1 VRCTGPRAEAVSL
14 DILAVVSLLMMGYY
28 ALDSSAMMLGLCGFA
43 VFLVII
49 ISGGKHNAE

>member
-1 VRCTGPRAEAVSL
+1 MICTEPNHEAIAL
-14 DILAVVSLLMMGYY
+14 NILLVVSMVMMGYY
-28 ALDSSAMMLGLCGFA
+28 VLDQSAMMLGLCGFA